1 MNLRELGKKIME
13 KTGYAQGN
21 LFWYK
26 DKREWH
32 RIQIVEIM
40 EHIAKAKSPD
50 EVYKWNQR
58 LKGVQAQYDTCDFY
72 VKSHSDDQ
80 TEPGWRNN

>member
-1 MNLRELGKKIME
+1 MILKKIWN
-13 KTGYAQGN
+13 KILDGYGYNQGT

-40 EHIAKAKSPD
+40 QHIAKAKSPD

-58 LKGVQAQYDTCDFY
+58 LKGVQAQYDICDFY